1 MLGGLINIITPFIPK
16 PVVNPNPQTQPNTE
30 EQVEAQAPTS
40 QNNPTGSQN
49 AGSTSTT
56 QSPSTQAPSA
66 TSGQSGTTLH
76 AQTAKASISND
87 VLEEDE
93 GTSSFNEAAY
103 MRRVAERVQA
113 EMALNSIFNLKDE
126 SNVVP
131 SLFTSATQES
141 EPSNKAALKEY
152 MKNSEPA

>member
-1 MLGGLINIITPFIPK
+1 MLSGFSNIFTPSNSK
-16 PVVNPNPQTQPNTE
+16 PTENQNQQTQPKAE
-30 EQVEAQAPTS
+30 EQGQAQGPSS
-40 QNNPTGSQN
+40 QNNSTGSQN
-49 AGSTSTT
+49 AGSASA
-56 QSPSTQAPSA
+56 TQAPSA
-66 TSGQSGTTLH
+66 TSGQSGATLN
-76 AQTAKASISND
+76 AQTTQASMVEVEN
-87 VLEEDE
+87 DE

-113 EMALNSIFNLKDE
+113 EMALNSIFNIKDE

-131 SLFTSATQES
+131 SLFASATQES

>member
-1 MLGGLINIITPFIPK
+1 MLGGLINIVTPLIPK
-16 PVVNPNPQTQPNTE
+16 PVVNPNPQTQPETE

-40 QNNPTGSQN
+40 QNNPTDTQN
-49 AGSTSTT
+49 SGSTS
-56 QSPSTQAPSA
+56 STQAPSA
-66 TSGQSGTTLH
+66 TSGQSSATLH
-76 AQTAKASISND
+76 THTAKASMENV

-113 EMALNSIFNLKDE
+113 EMALNSIFNIKDE

-131 SLFTSATQES
+131 SLFTSAAQES